1 MQVKI
6 IEILEKKLGNRPI
19 LKKILKNISWL
30 TFERVF
36 QLILSVFVGIWI
48 ARYLGPSDFGLM
60 NFAIAFGSIFG
71 PFIGMGVSSIL
82 LRELIKHPKNKDV
95 LSGTAFWITFVTG
108 LIVTIIMD
116 ILILFVRPNDFEAF
130 LVVFVLSLGNV
141 LLAFDVISIW
151 FDSKTESNKTVLAR
165 NLGLIFSY
173 MLRIYF
179 ILAGFPLIFFMIA
192 ALFDSV
198 IRVILFLFF
207 YYKDKQNI
215 FLWRFDFQVA
225 KKLLSVS
232 WPLVFSG
239 VMIVIY
245 MKIDQVMIGLMFSD
259 YEVGLYS
266 VAVKLSE
273 VVYFLPGVIMVSL
286 LPSLIKSKLVS
297 KKFYQERLQK
307 LFDFMTWF
315 PFILILPIFFFSS
328 QIIVFLYGQEYI
340 IAGQTLA
347 ISIWA
352 LFAVFIKV
360 AVENYLLN
368 ENLTKIIFFTSFLGS
383 ISNVLLNLIFIPFW
397 GINGAALTTVIS
409 YLIASYLGLIFFKET
424 RPIFIMLLKS
434 LNLVRVLNSFKQYC
448 TSRIFK

>member
-1 MQVKI
+1 MLSKI
-6 IEILEKKLGNRPI
+6 NSLIKDRPI
-19 LKKILKNISWL
+19 LEKILKNISWL
-30 TFERVF
+30 TLERGF
-36 QLILSVFVGIWI
+36 QLFLSVFVGIWVV
-48 ARYLGPSDFGLM
+48 RYLGPSDFGLM
-60 NFAIAFGSIFG
+60 NFAMAFGSIFS
-71 PFIGMGVSSIL
+71 PFIGLGVSSIL
-82 LRELIKHPKNKDV
+82 LREFIKHPENKNV

-108 LIVTIIMD
+108 VIITISMNIV
-116 ILILFVRPNDFEAF
+116 ILFVRPNDFEAF

-232 WPLVFSG
+232 WPLIFSG

-245 MKIDQVMIGLMFSD
+245 MKIDQVMIGLMLSD